1 MATTEDYTTWS
12 SESLI
17 SRLRAL
23 ESALGRTQ
31 APATASP
38 TVPGKFKK
46 PPKAPKPFNA
56 SRYSTRL
63 IALKFA
69 YLGGAYNGFEH
80 HANNSTPLPTVE
92 EVLWRALRKVR
103 LTFPA
108 FPEGKAGGHGK
119 DELEEVC
126 WEGVEYSKCGRT
138 DKGVSAFGQVV
149 GLRVRS
155 ARPLVKGKGLA
166 STVSGA
172 DDKDVNG
179 MPNEASMEDILSDE
193 SAPEEPSFDPIKD
206 ELPYI
211 QLLNRVLPPD
221 IRVLAW
227 CPNPPPDFSARFNCR
242 ERRYRYFFTNPAF
255 APLPG
260 NAHKRG
266 NGWLD
271 INAMQSAAKKYEGLH
286 DFRNFCKIDASKQI
300 ENFERGVFHAGVHR
314 VEAEDQPASL
324 VGVGAEANRGA
335 GGQLSTST
343 PQLYWFE
350 VRGSAFLW
358 HQVRHLVAILFLV
371 GQDWEKPELVD
382 QLLDVSMTPGRPMYD
397 MASDVPLVLWDCIFP
412 DLEKLQQADH
422 ADDGERSHAGGY
434 EDGLEWVYVG
444 DNEGG
449 QDRAKKNPPG
459 VEDGKYGR
467 GGVMDDLW
475 VLWRQRKMEEVLAG
489 SLMNVVRRQGKPS
502 KLRDVDFALKSDR
515 VYDGSELPRTVG
527 TYMPVMQR
535 ERMESPDVVNARYA
549 VRKGL
554 QYPRPRTA
562 AVDDI
567 GE

>member
-1 MATTEDYTTWS
+1 MATTEDYTTWTC
-12 SESLI
+12 ESLI
-17 SRLRAL
+17 SRIHAL
-23 ESALGRTQ
+23 ESALGLTQ
-31 APATASP
+31 VPTTAASP
-38 TVPGKFKK
+38 APGRFKK

-103 LTFPA
+103 LIFPD
-108 FPEGKAGGHGK
+108 FPEGKTGGRGR
-119 DELEEVC
+119 DEQEEVC

-155 ARPLVKGKGLA
+155 ARPLLKAKVLA
-166 STVSGA
+166 STGA
-172 DDKDVNG
+172 DENDLKGTQDEIAMDDV
-179 MPNEASMEDILSDE
+179 PPDDSTSK
-193 SAPEEPSFDPIKD
+193 EPPFDPVKD

-211 QLLNRVLPPD
+211 QMLNRVLPSD
-221 IRVLAW
+221 IRILAW
-227 CPNPPPDFSARFNCR
+227 CPNLPPNFSARFNCR

-260 NAHKRG
+260 NEAQQG
-266 NGWLD
+266 SGWLD
-271 INAMQSAAKKYEGLH
+271 IEAMQSAAKKYEGLH

-300 ENFERGVFHAGVHR
+300 ENFERRIFNAGIHR

-324 VGVGAEANRGA
+324 VGVGAEAN
-335 GGQLSTST
+335 GGLGEQLSTST

-358 HQVRHLVAILFLV
+358 HQVRHLMAVLFLV
-371 GQDWEKPELVD
+371 GQGWEQPELVD
-382 QLLDVSMTPGRPMYD
+382 QLLDVSTTPGRPVYD

-412 DLEKLQQADH
+412 DPERVQQADH
-422 ADDGERSHAGGY
+422 AGDGEVSHAGGY
-434 EDGLEWVYVG
+434 EDGLDWVYVG
-444 DNEGG
+444 DSEGG
-449 QDRAKKNPPG
+449 QDQAKKNPPG

-475 VLWRQRKMEEVLAG
+475 VLWRQRKMEEILAG

-502 KLRDVDFALKSDR
+502 RLRDVDFALKSDR

-527 TYMPVMQR
+527 TYNDVMQR
-535 ERMESPDVVNARYA
+535 ERMESPDVVNVRYA
-549 VRKGL
+549 ARKGL
-554 QYPRPRTA
+554 QYPRPRRA
-562 AVDDI
+562 ATDDI
-567 GE
+567 GG